1 MHQPNQGEQNFAKRL
16 FATELKPRRR
26 EVTFHWPHT
35 FDLAVMTS
43 FLFFLLM

>member
-26 EVTFHWPHT
+26 EVPFFWPHT

>member
-1 MHQPNQGEQNFAKRL
+1 MRQPNPGELNFAKRL

-26 EVTFHWPHT
+26 HASALWPHV
-35 FDLAVMTS
+35 FDLAVLTS